1 MKLRPVHALRPTEVF
16 SALETSPDGL
26 PSGEVPARLSLYGAN
41 TLPEPAILPA
51 WRRIATHAAHPMA
64 LVLWVTG
71 LLALI
76 TGHPTLPWIIWFVV
90 VINAVFSY
98 WQEHR
103 AERAMAA
110 LADLLP
116 RQTRVVR
123 DGQETRVPTGE
134 IVPGDVLVL
143 AQGDNIPAD
152 ARIVEQ
158 YGLRINQAT
167 LTGEAMALP
176 KTDEASVRDGL
187 TDLERPNLVFAGSS
201 VVSGMGRA
209 VVFETGSSTQ
219 FGRIARLT
227 QVAEEAPSPLQQEIV
242 RLTRILSIAAL
253 GIGAVVFAVGI
264 TDVGMGPTEAFIL
277 AIGIL
282 VAALPEGLRPTLTL
296 SLTIAVQRLA
306 RRGVLVKTPATLET
320 LGRVSV
326 VCTDKSGTL
335 THNQMT
341 VREIWVSGR
350 QMQVS
355 GTGYEPAGSLASPD
369 GNTPPTADI
378 QALLTAAA
386 LCNNAR
392 LIPPSPD
399 RPEWGA
405 LGDQTEAALRVC
417 ALKGQRDGNVLAQA
431 YPRIHELPFEA
442 TRRLMSTI
450 HRNGEGEIAFVKGAI
465 KEVLQQCTCILFD
478 GEERQLDDN
487 MRRQIVAINDEYAH
501 RALRV
506 LALAQRKLPPRQ
518 GAYTPDT
525 VERGLTF
532 LGLAAMMD
540 PPRPEVAAAMK
551 TFREAGIRVVIITG
565 DYGLTAESM
574 ARRLGMLSSQHPLI
588 LTGADI
594 DAMSDAELQ
603 ATVEQEVIFARVAPE
618 HKLRVVSAFQAR
630 GEVVAVS
637 GDGVN
642 DGPALRKADIGV
654 AMGRSGTDVAREAAD
669 LILINDNFG
678 AITNA
683 IEEGRAVFQ
692 NIRKFITYILA
703 SNVPEILPF
712 VMTALFDL
720 PLALGVAQILA
731 IDLGTD
737 LLPALA
743 LGAERPEPDVMAK
756 PPRSRWSRLIDQS
769 LVARAIWLGSIETLL
784 CYAGFFAIYELS
796 GRGILLSRLI
806 DLSALPLIGQLALS
820 PEAVYVLA
828 ATTFFAGV
836 VMGQIGSAFTSRR
849 EISGVHHLGW
859 LSNRLL
865 LAGIAFEVV
874 LVLLLIYWRPLASM
888 FGHLPLPP
896 ALWLGLILYG
906 PILYGL
912 DRVRKS
918 LMVRFSKTQLVDG
931 GIGQ

>member
-1 MKLRPVHALRPTEVF
+1 MKSTPIHALRPSEVY

-26 PSGEVPARLSLYGAN
+26 MSGEVPARLGLYGTN
-41 TLPEPAILPA
+41 TLPEPPALPP
-51 WRRIATHAAHPMA
+51 WRRIVMHVAHPMA

-71 LLALI
+71 LLALLA
-76 TGHPTLPWIIWFVV
+76 GHLTLPWIIWFVV
-90 VINAVFSY
+90 IINAGFSY
-98 WQEHR
+98 WQEYR
-103 AERAMAA
+103 AERAMAV
-110 LADLLP
+110 LVDLLP
-116 RQTRVVR
+116 RHTRVAR
-123 DGQETRVPTGE
+123 DGQETMIPTSQ

-152 ARIVEQ
+152 ARVVEQ

-167 LTGEAMALP
+167 LTGEAIALP
-176 KTDEASVRDGL
+176 KTDEASLREGL

-201 VVSGMGRA
+201 VVSGTGRA
-209 VVFETGSSTQ
+209 VVFETGSMTQ

-227 QVAEEAPSPLQQEIV
+227 QAAEETPSPLQQEIA
-242 RLTRILSIAAL
+242 RLTRILSIGAL
-253 GIGAVVFAVGI
+253 GLAVIVFAVGI
-264 TDVGMGPTEAFIL
+264 TDVGLRPAEAFIL

-296 SLTIAVQRLA
+296 SLAIAAQRLA
-306 RRGVLVKTPATLET
+306 GRGVLIKKLATLET

-341 VREIWVSGR
+341 VREMWVSGR
-350 QMQVS
+350 RLKVS
-355 GTGYEPAGSLASPD
+355 GSGYGPVGSLTSANGGLPPD
-369 GNTPPTADI
+369 KDI
-378 QALLTAAA
+378 QTFLTAAA

-392 LIPPSPD
+392 LIPPGPD
-399 RPEWGA
+399 HPDWGA

-417 ALKGQRDGNVLAQA
+417 ALKGQKDAETLAKI

-450 HRNGEGEIAFVKGAI
+450 HRNGQGEIAFVKGAP
-465 KEVLQQCTCILFD
+465 KEVLQQSTHILLD
-478 GEERQLDDN
+478 GEERPLDDE
-487 MRRQIVAINDEYAH
+487 MRQRIVAANDAYAH
-501 RALRV
+501 RALKV
-506 LALAQRKLPPRQ
+506 LALAQRKLSSRQ
-518 GAYTPDT
+518 GAYTPET
-525 VERGLTF
+525 VERCLTF

-540 PPRPEVAAAMK
+540 PPRPEVAAAIK
-551 TFREAGIRVVIITG
+551 TFRGAGIRVVIITG

-574 ARRLGMLSSQHPLI
+574 ARRLGMLSSQRPLI
-588 LTGADI
+588 LTGSDI
-594 DAMSDAELQ
+594 DEMSDAELQ
-603 ATVEQEVIFARVAPE
+603 TALEQEVLFARVAPE
-618 HKLRVVSAFQAR
+618 HKLRVVAAFQTR

-669 LILINDNFG
+669 IILIHDNFG
-678 AITNA
+678 AIASA

-712 VMTALFDL
+712 VMTTLFNL

-743 LGAERPEPDVMAK
+743 LGSERPEPDVMAQ
-756 PPRSRWSRLIDQS
+756 PPRSKSSRLVDQG
-769 LVARAIWLGSIETLL
+769 LVARSLWLGALETFL
-784 CYAGFFAIYELS
+784 CYAGFFAIYLVS
-796 GRGILLSRLI
+796 GHGRLI
-806 DLSALPLIGQLALS
+806 GLPDLPVLIPFAQLALS
-820 PEAVYVLA
+820 PDAVYVLA
-828 ATTFFAGV
+828 TTTFFAGV
-836 VMGQIGSAFTSRR
+836 VMGQVGSAFTSRR
-849 EISGVHHLGW
+849 ETAGVHRLGW
-859 LSNRLL
+859 FSNPLL
-865 LAGIAFEVV
+865 LAGIACEVV
-874 LVLLLIYWRPLASM
+874 LALLLIYWPPLASL

-896 ALWLGLILYG
+896 VWWLVLVSYG
-906 PILYGL
+906 PILYVM
-912 DRVRKS
+912 DWVRKRVA
-918 LMVRFSKTQLVDG
+918 VRFRRHKFTAHS
-931 GIGQ
+931 